1 MGDRSG
7 WCFYVICSD
16 GDEMNIIELAKQARL
31 RRHQEQAPGIDGVV
45 GNWEELE
52 AFAKLVAAHER
63 EACAKVCEDLDA
75 WNMDDPA
82 STAVTAIRARGT
94 T

>member
-1 MGDRSG
+1 
-7 WCFYVICSD
+7 
-16 GDEMNIIELAKQARL
+16 MNYIELAKQARL

-63 EACAKVCEDLDA
+63 EACAKIC
-75 WNMDDPA
+75 DDGYFA
-82 STAVTAIRARGT
+82 FIAADIIRERGEA
-94 T
+94 

>member
-1 MGDRSG
+1 
-7 WCFYVICSD
+7 
-16 GDEMNIIELAKQARL
+16 MNIMELAKQARL

-63 EACAKVCEDLDA
+63 EACAKIC
-75 WNMDDPA
+75 DDGYFA
-82 STAVTAIRARGT
+82 FIAADIIRERGET
-94 T
+94 